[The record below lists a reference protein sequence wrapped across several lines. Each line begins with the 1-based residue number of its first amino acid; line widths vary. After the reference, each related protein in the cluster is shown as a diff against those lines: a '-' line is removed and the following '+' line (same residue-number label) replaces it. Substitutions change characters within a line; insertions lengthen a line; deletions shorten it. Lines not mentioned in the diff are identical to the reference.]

1 MIHTDAYSLRIVFLT
16 PVLGSQPTVDIA
28 TEHIARRVGLRLE
41 EDEQALLP
49 DLLER
54 GTTVFHRLPDGTPAL
69 MSYHI
74 LGFLKEAGRVLNG
87 KAGDGVRN
95 LRYKVS
101 ANVTVSPRILPLN
114 LPQGGGLDYLE
125 RPLRADTPTGPRVVV
140 ARSELVPAGTR
151 LTCGLEVIR
160 SEITQEVLQDLLDY
174 GYTHGLGQ
182 WRSSGAFGTF
192 RYELRQEA

>member
-28 TEHIARRVGLRLE
+28 TEHIARRAGLRLE

-54 GTTVFHRLPDGTPAL
+54 GTTVFHRLPDGCPAL

-87 KAGDGVRN
+87 KAGGGVRN

-101 ANVTVSPRILPLN
+101 ANVNVSPRIIPLHLPE
-114 LPQGGGLDYLE
+114 GEVLDYLE
-125 RPLRADTPTGPRVVV
+125 RPLRAEGALGPRVVV
-140 ARSELVPAGTR
+140 ARSELAPAGSW
-151 LTCGLEVIR
+151 LSCGLEVIR
-160 SEITQEVLQDLLDY
+160 SEITQEVLRDLLDY
-174 GYTHGLGQ
+174 GYNHGLGQ
-182 WRSSGAFGTF
+182 WRSSGAYGTF
-192 RYELRQEA
+192 RYELEVEG